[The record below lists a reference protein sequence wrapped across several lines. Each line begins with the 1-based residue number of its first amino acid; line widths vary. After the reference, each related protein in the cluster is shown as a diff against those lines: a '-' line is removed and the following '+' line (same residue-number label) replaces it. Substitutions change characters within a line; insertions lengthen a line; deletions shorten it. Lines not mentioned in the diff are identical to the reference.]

1 MKSVIAVVFALCLG
15 TLLVSLALVA
25 SPEVAP
31 TARSLLVFGNR
42 NHHDGWYNVKSS
54 SSSSEEERARDRK
67 LKAAGYDTDI
77 QSDGRKV
84 VLVANEQ
91 ERAKFI
97 ANIGEDAKRKGKS
110 ASKAIEKFVSRHELR
125 VSAPRKE
132 VVKKHNGESLIDERF
147 FN

>member
-1 MKSVIAVVFALCLG
+1 MKSVIAVVFAICLG
-15 TLLVSLALVA
+15 ALFVSLALVA
-25 SPEVAP
+25 SPEAAP

-42 NHHDGWYNVKSS
+42 NHHDGWFNVKSS
-54 SSSSEEERARDRK
+54 SSSADEERERDRK
-67 LKAAGYDTDI
+67 LKAAGYETDI

-97 ANIGEDAKRKGKS
+97 ANIGADAKRKGKS
-110 ASKAIEKFVSRHELR
+110 ATKAIEKFVARHELR

-132 VVKKHNGESLIDERF
+132 VSKKHNGAPIVDPRF
-147 FN
+147 F